1 MYTPS
6 RVSIYEYE
14 TLAPRSG
21 EPAFGATVNVT
32 RYGYP
37 PEATAVELL
46 LGCQSW
52 GDGAYVVAY
61 DGVTDIAGRLDRT
74 AVYHTALMR
83 NQWSFSSG
91 RVELENS
98 SFLLWVRPIDEPI
111 TVIAVLK
118 GYYTEP

>member
-6 RVSIYEYE
+6 RVFVYEYE
-14 TLAPRSG
+14 SLAPRPG
-21 EPAFGATVNVT
+21 EPAWGGTVDVT

-61 DGVTDIAGRLDRT
+61 DGVTGSLDRT
-74 AVYHTALMR
+74 ALYPTAPVR
-83 NQWSFSSG
+83 NEWAFSRG
-91 RVELENS
+91 RVELDGS
-98 SFLLWVRPIDEPI
+98 KFLLWVRPRGEPLI
-111 TVIAVLK
+111 VIAILK